1 MTEYQMKQWWVGI
14 FTIGK
19 GITYILAML
28 CMIKYLFF

>member
-1 MTEYQMKQWWVGI
+1 MTEIQMIKVWHSI

-28 CMIKYLFF
+28 CMIKYLWS